1 MMETTTDGDKLA
13 AVLHYY
19 GLIDTVE
26 QQEMKIV
33 CPFHADK
40 NPSMKV
46 DFASGYWYC
55 FGCQEGGKWRK
66 FIRKMEGDEL
76 KAEMAWQKIR
86 KGNVKST
93 GLRIKQVSPEAARR
107 RQRQLQVEA
116 MDYYVGLPKV
126 SWASPGDP
134 EVELVRDYM
143 VDRGFTVRSLI
154 RAKAK
159 FNYSR
164 DYKLIFPITDNGKF
178 KGWVCRTIDP
188 EVAKFRK
195 YLYNKGFS
203 RRNTVV
209 GKYGQKCDGPQDYV
223 VIVEG
228 FMDRL
233 KLEQLGVKNAVAIFG
248 WKITD
253 EQIAKLKKAGIKFVV
268 SALDNDDCGKKGT
281 KYLQKHFDVV
291 RWPYLKGIKDPGDF
305 TPETFKRMSK
315 KFERRLLKF
324 EEGFRNG
331 TARQDQGRHS

>member
-1 MMETTTDGDKLA
+1 MEKTTDGDKLA
-13 AVLHYY
+13 AVLLYY
-19 GLIDTVE
+19 RLIESVE
-26 QQEMKIV
+26 SQEMKII

-46 DFASGYWYC
+46 DFATGFWYC
-55 FGCQEGGKWRK
+55 FGCQEGGKWKK
-66 FIRKMEGDEL
+66 FILKMEGSEL
-76 KAEMAWQKIR
+76 KAELVKQKIMR
-86 KGNVKST
+86 GEVKST
-93 GLRIKQVSPEAARR
+93 GLVIRQVSPEVARR
-107 RQRQLQVEA
+107 RQRQLRVEA

-126 SWASPGDP
+126 AWASSGDP
-134 EVELVRDYM
+134 EVCMVRDYM
-143 VDRGFTVRSLI
+143 VERGFTVKSLQHA
-154 RAKAK
+154 RAK

-164 DYKLIFPITDNGKF
+164 DYKLIFPIADNGSF

-209 GKYGQKCDGPQDYV
+209 GSYGQHCDGPQDYV

-248 WKITD
+248 WKITQ
-253 EQIAKLKKAGIKFVV
+253 EQVEKLKQAGIRFVV
-268 SALDNDDCGKKGT
+268 SALDNDDCGRRGT
-281 KYLQKHFDVV
+281 ACLRKHFDVI

-305 TPETFKRMSK
+305 TQKSFSKMSK
-315 KFERRLLKF
+315 RFEQKLLKY
-324 EEGFRNG
+324 ERSKNG
-331 TARQDQGRHS
+331 TARQDQGRH

>member
-1 MMETTTDGDKLA
+1 MEKTTDGDKLA
-13 AVLHYY
+13 AVLLYY
-19 GLIDTVE
+19 RLIESVE
-26 QQEMKIV
+26 SQEMKII

-46 DFASGYWYC
+46 DFATGFWYC

-66 FIRKMEGDEL
+66 FILKMEGSEL
-76 KAEMAWQKIR
+76 KAELVKQKIL
-86 KGNVKST
+86 KGDVKST
-93 GLRIKQVSPEAARR
+93 GLVIRQVSPEVARR
-107 RQRQLQVEA
+107 RQRQLRVEA

-126 SWASPGDP
+126 AWASSGDP
-134 EVELVRDYM
+134 EACMVRGYM
-143 VDRGFTVRSLI
+143 VERGFTVKSLQCA
-154 RAKAK
+154 RAK

-164 DYKLIFPITDNGKF
+164 DYKLIFPITDNGSF

-209 GKYGQKCDGPQDYV
+209 GSYGQHCDGPQDYV

-253 EQIAKLKKAGIKFVV
+253 EQVKKLKHAGIKFVV
-268 SALDNDDCGKKGT
+268 SALDNDDCGKRGT
-281 KYLQKHFDVV
+281 EYLRKHFDVI

-305 TPETFKRMSK
+305 TQKSFSKMSK
-315 KFERRLLKF
+315 RFEQKLLKY
-324 EEGFRNG
+324 ERSKNG
-331 TARQDQGRHS
+331 TARQDQGRH